1 MAISWPTLLVFGL
14 ALLLLLAGL
23 TWGGRR
29 WLGGAARSVD
39 GPLVAFVAVTGAA
52 IVVGWAATTLAIGG
66 WFSLPALALAM
77 TAGAAVLGSFL
88 WRQRRAPMPP
98 LAAYGWQEL
107 ALGALL
113 VVAALLYFRPHEYVL
128 GGNDAGGY
136 VNIANQITRTGNIV
150 SVDEW
155 TAFLGE
161 HRAVTLRE
169 QPAQWLT
176 RYLQFLGWYIDD
188 ANPARTVPQFFPF
201 HPALLAVGVGLAGP
215 AGALYVTPLWGVLN
229 IAALYFLTRRLFDK
243 NVALT
248 ASLFLTVT
256 TTQIF
261 FARYPTTEPLTM
273 LLVFAALLAF
283 QVVWDEPDAPWLWGL
298 LGGAALGAALLTRI
312 DLPLVLA
319 IFIFGMLVRWWQ
331 RRWSRAWT
339 AFAVT
344 LAFFV
349 LQMAWVVWQINWPYF
364 YNTYGAIGSLLRAD
378 STVIAAAGLA
388 LLLALGVVTLLRPAA
403 LVQRVA
409 QWTTRPALRW
419 TLAIVVVLLSLYAY
433 FLRPLLE
440 PPYSYQ
446 SWPENSVG
454 LVLNGETW
462 VRMGWYLTP
471 FGLFLATVGLA
482 LILVRGALPRMTVVL
497 GVGVLTTL
505 QYLYN
510 LLNAHYHIY
519 AMRRYVPIVIPM
531 LLLFAA
537 VGALAFPMLRRR
549 WITYTVRGLCVAG
562 LAAGLFYQ
570 ARFVLPQRDFA
581 GALAQLDALEAR
593 LAPDALLLIAGP
605 ADDNFTDVLG
615 TPLQLIYGHNVA
627 TLRSDSPANAAFLAE
642 LLNRAQATGRPVQ
655 LIADGAL
662 PAAVREH
669 LTLTPVGSYPFSTQM
684 LMNTTADFPH
694 VQQTVAYGLEIYDVG
709 TADGALPTPTVSPSS
724 ALVIDIGGMDSPYLG
739 DGFHAKEV
747 VPGQPSM
754 RWTAEH
760 AELHVP
766 VSAVDR
772 AACTTVTITL
782 QAMTFLPAPH
792 TPEEAQV
799 TIDGAPLGVF
809 TPTQAWQPYSFS
821 TPAAA
826 LGDDLF
832 FTVGVNSPTFSPAE
846 LVASTDPRDLGVL
859 LDWVKITC
867 SR

>member
-1 MAISWPTLLVFGL
+1 MSWPTLLVFGL
-14 ALLLLLAGL
+14 ALLLLVAVL

-29 WLGGAARSVD
+29 WLGGAAHGVD
-39 GPLVAFVAVTGAA
+39 GPLILFAAVTGAA
-52 IVVGWAATTLAIGG
+52 IVVGWVATTLAIVG
-66 WFSLPALALAM
+66 WFSLPALALLVA
-77 TAGAAVLGSFL
+77 ASAAVPGILL
-88 WRQRRAPMPP
+88 WRQRRASLPP
-98 LAAYGWQEL
+98 LAAFGWQEL

-136 VNIANQITRTGNIV
+136 FNIANQIARTGDIV

-161 HRAVTLRE
+161 FRDVTLRE
-169 QPAQWLT
+169 QPAHWLT

-188 ANPARTVPQFFPF
+188 ANPARTVPQFFPL
-201 HPALLAVGVGLAGP
+201 HPALLAIGVGLAGP

-229 IAALYFLTRRLFDK
+229 IAALYFLARRLFDK
-243 NVALT
+243 NVALA

-283 QVVWDEPDAPWLWGL
+283 QVIWDEPDAPWPWGL

-312 DLPLVLA
+312 DLPLVLG
-319 IFIFGMLVRWWQ
+319 IFICGMLMRWWQ
-331 RRWSRAWT
+331 RRWRRAWT
-339 AFAVT
+339 LFAAV
-344 LAFFV
+344 LALLT
-349 LQMAWVVWQINWPYF
+349 LQMAWVAWQINWPYVH
-364 YNTYGAIGSLLRAD
+364 NTYSAIGSLLRAD

-388 LLLALGVVTLLRPAA
+388 LLLALGVATLLRPAA
-403 LVQRVA
+403 LVQRAA
-409 QWTTRPALRW
+409 QWTAHPALRW
-419 TLAIVVVLLSLYAY
+419 TLAVAVVLLSLYAY

-440 PPYSYQ
+440 PSYSYQ
-446 SWPENSVG
+446 SWPENSMG

-497 GVGVLTTL
+497 GVGVLTTF

-562 LAAGLFYQ
+562 LAVGLLYQ

-605 ADDNFTDVLG
+605 TDDNFTDVLG
-615 TPLQLIYGHNVA
+615 TPLQLTYGHNVA
-627 TLRSDSPANAAFLAE
+627 TIRGDSPANAAFLVE

-655 LIADGAL
+655 LIADGPL

-669 LTLTPVGSYPFSTQM
+669 LTLTPVESYSFSTQM
-684 LMNTTADFPH
+684 LMNTTAEFPH
-694 VQQTVAYGLEIYDVG
+694 VQQTFAYGLEIYDVG
-709 TADGALPTPTVSPSS
+709 VADSVQSPPTVSPSA

-739 DGFHAKEV
+739 EGFHAKEV
-747 VPGQPSM
+747 VPGQPTM

-766 VSAVDR
+766 VRAIDR
-772 AACTTVTITL
+772 AACPTVTLAL
-782 QAMTFLPAPH
+782 QATTFLPPPH
-792 TPEEAQV
+792 APEETTV
-799 TIDGAPLGVF
+799 MLNGAAVGAF
-809 TPTQAWQPYSFS
+809 TPAQTWQTYTFTVPTASLGADLAFTIGLS
-821 TPAAA
+821 TPTFTPAAVMA
-826 LGDDLF
+826 SADD
-832 FTVGVNSPTFSPAE
+832 
-846 LVASTDPRDLGVL
+846 RDLGVL

-867 SR
+867 SN